1 MSLFCPGMWTDIPYY
16 VNIGSAQWTAAHAPG
31 GTMPD
36 TYREEARD
44 LPIAHRADVVVVG
57 GGVAGVSAAIASAR
71 TGADTLL
78 VERYGA
84 LGGNLTIGLLEASMS
99 FHDRQGH
106 QIIAGIPDEIID
118 RLKASGGTVG
128 HVVDDVGYAGTVTP
142 YDPEELKMVC
152 LEMTQEAGVRLLL
165 HTWVV
170 RAIRDG
176 DRLTGVVI
184 ENKSGRQV
192 AAARI
197 FVDCSGDAD
206 VAALAG
212 VQFAIGRDHDGLT
225 QPMSILFKLGNV
237 DVAAV
242 LSYVQR
248 NPEDFKTWGRS
259 LDRLKSS
266 RSIHLWGFGR
276 MLEEGFAKGSLP
288 FQRSEMHVQIDPERR
303 EAIINA
309 TRFSGDGTRTE
320 DLTRAEI
327 ALRRQVKALAAHMRT
342 TCPGFE
348 RSYLMATAMGVQ
360 VRETRRIVGEYTL
373 TKDDVVEGTRF
384 SDAVVLSAFP
394 ADLHSPDGKG
404 MESHMTKIHQ
414 IPYRCLVPRK
424 VDGILVAGR
433 CVSGTR
439 EALGAIRQTAPA
451 MAMGQAAGTAGALSA
466 LTQCMPRNLS
476 VEILRAELRNAAVIL
491 DA

>member
-1 MSLFCPGMWTDIPYY
+1 M
-16 VNIGSAQWTAAHAPG
+16 A
-31 GTMPD
+31 D

-99 FHDRQGH
+99 FHDRQGR

-118 RLKASGGTVG
+118 RLKASGGTIG

-176 DRLTGVVI
+176 IQLQAIII

-192 AAARI
+192 IKAKT
-197 FVDCSGDAD
+197 FVDCTGDAD

-212 VQFAIGRDHDGLT
+212 AEFAKGRDGDGLT

-237 DVAAV
+237 DVAGI
-242 LSYVQR
+242 LDYVER
-248 NPEDFKTWGRS
+248 NPGEFKTWDRS
-259 LDRLKSS
+259 LNRLRSS
-266 RSIHLWGFGR
+266 RSIHLWGFGKI
-276 MLEEGFAKGSLP
+276 LEDGYASDALP
-288 FQRSEMHVQIDPERR
+288 FQRSEMHVQIDPERC

-309 TRFSGDGTRTE
+309 TRFAGDGTRTDE
-320 DLTRAEI
+320 LTRAEI
-327 ALRRQVKALAAHMRT
+327 ALRRQVKALVAHLRAS
-342 TCPGFE
+342 CPGFE
-348 RSYLMATAMGVQ
+348 KAYLMTTATG
-360 VRETRRIVGEYTL
+360 
-373 TKDDVVEGTRF
+373 
-384 SDAVVLSAFP
+384 
-394 ADLHSPDGKG
+394 
-404 MESHMTKIHQ
+404 
-414 IPYRCLVPRK
+414 
-424 VDGILVAGR
+424 
-433 CVSGTR
+433 
-439 EALGAIRQTAPA
+439 
-451 MAMGQAAGTAGALSA
+451 
-466 LTQCMPRNLS
+466 
-476 VEILRAELRNAAVIL
+476 
-491 DA
+491 

>member
-1 MSLFCPGMWTDIPYY
+1 M
-16 VNIGSAQWTAAHAPG
+16 A
-31 GTMPD
+31 D
-36 TYREEARD
+36 TYREEARE

-71 TGADTLL
+71 AGADTLL

-99 FHDRQGH
+99 FHDRQGR

-118 RLKASGGTVG
+118 RLKAAGGTVG

-176 DRLTGVVI
+176 TRLRGIVI

-192 AAARI
+192 IEAKT

-212 VQFAIGRDHDGLT
+212 AEFAKGRDGDGLT
-225 QPMSILFKLGNV
+225 QPMSILFKLGNI
-237 DVAAV
+237 DVTSV
-242 LSYVQR
+242 LDYVEG
-248 NPEDFKTWGRS
+248 NPGEFKTWDRS
-259 LDRLKSS
+259 LDRLRSS

-276 MLEEGFAKGSLP
+276 ILEDGYASGALP
-288 FQRSEMHVQIDPERR
+288 FQRSEMHVQIDPERS

-309 TRFSGDGTRTE
+309 TRFAGDGTRTDE
-320 DLTRAEI
+320 LTRAEV
-327 ALRRQVKALAAHMRT
+327 ALRRQVNALVAHLRAS
-342 TCPGFE
+342 CPGFE
-348 RSYLMATAMGVQ
+348 KTYLMTTAMGVQ
-360 VRETRRIVGEYTL
+360 VRETRRIIGIYTL
-373 TKDDVVEGTRF
+373 TKEDVVSGTRF
-384 SDAVVLSAFP
+384 PDAVVVSGFP

-404 MESHMTKIHQ
+404 METHITQTHQ
-414 IPYRCLVPRK
+414 IPYRCLVPK
-424 VDGILVAGR
+424 EVDGLLVAGR
-433 CVSGTR
+433 CVSAVR
-439 EALGAIRQTAPA
+439 EALAAIRQTAPA
-451 MAMGQAAGTAGALSA
+451 MAMGQAAGTAAALSV
-466 LTQCMPRNLS
+466 LTQSIPRRLS
-476 VEILRAELRNAAVIL
+476 VELLRSELRKAKAIL
-491 DA
+491 DS